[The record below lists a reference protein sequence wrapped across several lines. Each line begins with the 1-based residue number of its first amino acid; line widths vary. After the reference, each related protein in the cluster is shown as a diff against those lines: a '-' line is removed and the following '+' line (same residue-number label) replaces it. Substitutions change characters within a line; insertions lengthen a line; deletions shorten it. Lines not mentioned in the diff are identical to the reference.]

1 MKDPIFGGVLR
12 KLSLCRKAQND
23 TFLTW
28 EDSMNRTTMRENAF
42 KLLYEIEVQ
51 NDVTEE
57 HINLFF
63 ENNDLNEDSVKEY
76 ISDIVNGTQLHKDS
90 IIENVTKHLTEVWNY
105 DRISKINKALL
116 KLAIYEIVYKKIDF
130 KIIINEVVELSK
142 KYGEDTS
149 PGFINGIL
157 ASIVKGA

>member
-1 MKDPIFGGVLR
+1 
-12 KLSLCRKAQND
+12 
-23 TFLTW
+23 
-28 EDSMNRTTMRENAF
+28 MNRTTMRENAF

-63 ENNDLNEDSVKEY
+63 ENNELNEDSVREY
-76 ISDIVNGTQLHKDS
+76 IIDIVNGTQLHKDN
-90 IIENVTKHLTEVWNY
+90 IIKDISKNLTEAWVY
-105 DRISKINKALL
+105 ERISKINKALL
-116 KLAIYEIVYKKIDF
+116 KLAVYEIVYKKIDF

-142 KYGEDTS
+142 KYGEETS

-157 ASIVKGA
+157 R